1 MTGAVSGWR
10 AGPGTM
16 RKGIVLAG
24 GTGSRLY
31 PLTRG
36 VSKQLLAV
44 YDKPL
49 VYYPLSTLMLA
60 GIREVLIV
68 SRPDETDRF
77 RRLLGHG
84 GDLGMTI
91 DYAAQASP
99 GGIPEAFVIG
109 ERFLADGPSALILGD
124 NLFHGAELT
133 GWLIGLSGRDD
144 GATILTAPVRDPE
157 RYGVV
162 SFDADGGV
170 ASIEEKPERPR
181 SNQAITGLYFF
192 DAEVVEIAKG
202 LAPSARGETE
212 ITDVIRRYHA
222 AGRLRVEPLS
232 RGLAWLDTGT
242 PDALLDA
249 SNYVATIERRQGMK
263 VACLE
268 EIAWRKG
275 WIDADQVARI
285 AASLGGVDYANYLR
299 AILEI

>member
-1 MTGAVSGWR
+1 MGAGSGAR
-10 AGPGTM
+10 ARGGAM

-44 YDKPL
+44 YDKPMI
-49 VYYPLSTLMLA
+49 YYPMSVLMLA

-68 SRPDETDRF
+68 SRPDDLDRF
-77 RRLLGHG
+77 RGLLGDG
-84 GDLGMTI
+84 ADLGMVFE
-91 DYAAQASP
+91 YAGQASP
-99 GGIPEAFVIG
+99 DGIPEAFVIG
-109 ERFLADGPSALILGD
+109 EEFLSGHPSALILGD
-124 NLFHGAELT
+124 NLFHGTNLTYWLT
-133 GWLIGLSGRDD
+133 GLSEHED

-162 SFDADGGV
+162 TFDGHGNVTD
-170 ASIEEKPERPR
+170 IEEKPIRPR
-181 SNQAITGLYFF
+181 SNQAVTGLYFF
-192 DAEVVEIAKG
+192 DPAVVEIAKG

-212 ITDVIRRYHA
+212 ITDVIRHYHR
-222 AGRLRVEPLS
+222 AGTLRAVKLS

-249 SNYVATIERRQGMK
+249 SNYVATVERRQGMK

-275 WIDADQVARI
+275 WIDADRVARV
-285 AASLGGVDYANYLR
+285 ADTLGGVEYAEYLR
-299 AILEI
+299 AMLEG